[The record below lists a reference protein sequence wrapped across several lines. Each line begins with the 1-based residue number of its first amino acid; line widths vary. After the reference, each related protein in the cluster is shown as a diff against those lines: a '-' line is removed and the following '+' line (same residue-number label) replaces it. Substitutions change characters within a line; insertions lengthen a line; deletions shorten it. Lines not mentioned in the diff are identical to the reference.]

1 MDKKQTMLEANKIF
15 KAIFGKESPYNLGEI
30 LNKFAFDVK
39 LPQKVHDS
47 TTGEITWTQS
57 INSSRFIKQ
66 DNMEAYDEKY
76 GWIQPKREVQNLND
90 ILKLWKRVNYTTT
103 ERVYDCINVS
113 ESDPLYRCENVF
125 RSTDLRNC
133 KNAIF
138 SDGSGDCESII
149 ACQRTSNSSFCIRV
163 DDSANCTNSY
173 NVICSNKISNSFF
186 IQDANNLNECM
197 FCSHISNKRYYIA
210 NMPFGAEEYFAIKA
224 EIIKWILSTK

>member
-1 MDKKQTMLEANKIF
+1 MDKKQTILEANKIF
-15 KAIFGKESPYNLGEI
+15 KTIFGKECPYNLGEI

-47 TTGEITWTQS
+47 TTDEITWTQS

-76 GWIQPKREVQNLND
+76 GWVQPKKEVQNLNEL
-90 ILKLWKRVNYTTT
+90 LKQWKRINYTTT

-149 ACQRTSNSSFCIRV
+149 ACQRTSNSAYCIRV

-210 NMPFGAEEYFAIKA
+210 NMPFEAEEYFAIKT
-224 EIIKWILSTK
+224 EIIKWILSNN

>member
-1 MDKKQTMLEANKIF
+1 MDKRETTIVVNKIF
-15 KAIFGKESPYNLGEI
+15 KTVFGKECPYNLEEL

-47 TTGEITWTQS
+47 VTGEITWTQS
-57 INSSRFIKQ
+57 INASKYIKQ
-66 DNMEAYDEKY
+66 DNMEDYDVKH
-76 GWIQPKREVQNLND
+76 GWIQPRRDVENLND
-90 ILKLWKRVNYTTT
+90 ILKLWKRINYTTT

-133 KNAIF
+133 KNAVYC
-138 SDGSGDCESII
+138 DGLSDCESII
-149 ACQRTSNSSFCIRV
+149 ASQRTGGSAYCIRV

-173 NVICSNKISNSFF
+173 NVICSNKVSNSFF

-197 FCSHISNKRYYIA
+197 FCSHMSNKRYCIA
-210 NMPFGAEEYFAIKA
+210 NMQFEKDEYFAIKS
-224 EIIKWILSTK
+224 EIIKWILS

>member
-1 MDKKQTMLEANKIF
+1 MDKRQTMLEASKIF
-15 KAIFGKESPYNLGEI
+15 KTIFGKECPYNLGEI

-47 TTGEITWTQS
+47 TTGEITWSQS
-57 INSSRFIKQ
+57 INSSKFIKQ
-66 DNMEAYDEKY
+66 GNMEAYDEKY
-76 GWIQPKREVQNLND
+76 GWVQPKKEVQDLNEL
-90 ILKLWKRVNYTTT
+90 LKQWKRINYTTT

-138 SDGSGDCESII
+138 SDGCGDCESII
-149 ACQRTSNSSFCIRV
+149 ACQRTSDSAYCIRV
-163 DDSANCTNSY
+163 DDSASCTNSY
-173 NVICSNKISNSFF
+173 NVICSSKISNSFF
-186 IQDANNLNECM
+186 IQDANSLNECM

-210 NMPFGAEEYFAIKA
+210 NMPFEAEEYFAIKA
-224 EIIKWILSTK
+224 EIIKWILSSN

>member
-1 MDKKQTMLEANKIF
+1 MDKKQTILEANKIF
-15 KAIFGKESPYNLGEI
+15 KTIFGKECPYNLGEI

-57 INSSRFIKQ
+57 INSSIFIKQ

-76 GWIQPKREVQNLND
+76 GWVQPKKEVQDLNEL
-90 ILKLWKRVNYTTT
+90 LKQWKRINYTTT

-149 ACQRTSNSSFCIRV
+149 ACQRTSNSAYCIRV

-210 NMPFGAEEYFAIKA
+210 NIPFEAEEYFAIKT
-224 EIIKWILSTK
+224 EIIKWILSNN

>member
-1 MDKKQTMLEANKIF
+1 MDKKQTILEANKIF
-15 KAIFGKESPYNLGEI
+15 KTIFGKECPYNLGEI

-76 GWIQPKREVQNLND
+76 GWVQPKKEVQDLNEL
-90 ILKLWKRVNYTTT
+90 LKQWKCINYTTT

-149 ACQRTSNSSFCIRV
+149 ACQRTSNSAYCIRV

-210 NMPFGAEEYFAIKA
+210 NMPFEAEEYFAIKT
-224 EIIKWILSTK
+224 EIIKWILSNN

>member
-1 MDKKQTMLEANKIF
+1 MDKKQAMTEVNRIF
-15 KAIFGKESPYNLGEI
+15 KAIFGKECPYNLEEL

-47 TTGEITWTQS
+47 TTGEITWTQN
-57 INSSRFIKQ
+57 INSSKFIKQ
-66 DNMEAYDEKY
+66 VNMEDYDTKH
-76 GWIQPKREVQNLND
+76 GWLQPKREVSNLND
-90 ILKLWKRVNYTTT
+90 ILKLWKRINYTTT

-113 ESDPLYRCENVF
+113 ESDPLYRCENVY

-133 KNAIF
+133 KNAIYC
-138 SDGSGDCESII
+138 DGLGDSESML
-149 ACQRTSNSSFCIRV
+149 ASQRTSTSSFCIRV

-197 FCSHISNKRYYIA
+197 FCSHMSNKRYCIA
-210 NMPFGAEEYFAIKA
+210 NMQFEKEEYFEIKV
-224 EIIKWILSTK
+224 EIINWILSY

>member
-1 MDKKQTMLEANKIF
+1 MDKKQTILEANKIF
-15 KAIFGKESPYNLGEI
+15 KTIFGKECPYNLGEI

-47 TTGEITWTQS
+47 TTGESTWTQS

-66 DNMEAYDEKY
+66 VNMEAYDEKY
-76 GWIQPKREVQNLND
+76 GWIQPKKEVQDLNEL
-90 ILKLWKRVNYTTT
+90 LKQWKRINYTTT

-149 ACQRTSNSSFCIRV
+149 ACQRTSNSAFCIRV
-163 DDSANCTNSY
+163 DDSNNCTNSY

-197 FCSHISNKRYYIA
+197 FCSHMSNKRYYIA
-210 NMPFGAEEYFAIKA
+210 NMPFEAEEYFAIKA
-224 EIIKWILSTK
+224 EIIKWILSNN

>member
-1 MDKKQTMLEANKIF
+1 MDKKQTILEANKIF
-15 KAIFGKESPYNLGEI
+15 KTIFGKECPYNLGEI

-66 DNMEAYDEKY
+66 VNMEAYDEKY
-76 GWIQPKREVQNLND
+76 GWIQPKKEVQDLNEL
-90 ILKLWKRVNYTTT
+90 LKQWKRINYTTT

-149 ACQRTSNSSFCIRV
+149 ACQRTSNSAFCIRV
-163 DDSANCTNSY
+163 DDSNNCTNSY
-173 NVICSNKISNSFF
+173 NVICSIESSHSFF
-186 IQDANNLNECM
+186 IPDANNMNACM
-197 FCSHISNKRYYIA
+197 FCSHMYNQRYYIA
-210 NMPFGAEEYFAIKA
+210 NMPFEAEEYFAIKA
-224 EIIKWILSTK
+224 EIIKWILSNN

>member
-1 MDKKQTMLEANKIF
+1 MDKKQTILEANKIF
-15 KAIFGKESPYNLGEI
+15 KTIFGKECPYNLGEI

-66 DNMEAYDEKY
+66 VNMEAYDEKY
-76 GWIQPKREVQNLND
+76 GWIQPKKEVQDLNEL
-90 ILKLWKRVNYTTT
+90 LKQWKRINYTTT

-149 ACQRTSNSSFCIRV
+149 ACQRTSNSAFCIRV
-163 DDSANCTNSY
+163 DDSNNCTNSY

-197 FCSHISNKRYYIA
+197 FCSHIA
-210 NMPFGAEEYFAIKA
+210 NMRYCISNMQFEQEEYFKIKKV
-224 EIIKWILSTK
+224 IVDWILQ